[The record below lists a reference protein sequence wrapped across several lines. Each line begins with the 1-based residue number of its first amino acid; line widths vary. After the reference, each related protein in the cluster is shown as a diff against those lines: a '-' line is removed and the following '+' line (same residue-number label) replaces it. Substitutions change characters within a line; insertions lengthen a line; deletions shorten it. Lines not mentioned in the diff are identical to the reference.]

1 MSSQRIVLG
10 PSPGRLI
17 VLTVMKYAVLKKV
30 APPRMLKEKKAVDW
44 ASPQTLVVTIL
55 AILLGIGLLYAVWK
69 LRCTIM
75 P

>member
-1 MSSQRIVLG
+1 
-10 PSPGRLI
+10 
-17 VLTVMKYAVLKKV
+17 MKYAVLKKV

-69 LRCTIM
+69 LRGTIM